1 MCQLFLV
8 LFILLNNKVLHN
20 IFLGELE
27 MDRIFLNENNE
38 NNREEKKFSQK
49 KSFDFNLYKNNTINS
64 INDVEH
70 FLNNFH
76 HYSKYFKLFKIL
88 KK

>member
-1 MCQLFLV
+1 MNQ
-8 LFILLNNKVLHN
+8 
-20 IFLGELE
+20 IF
-27 MDRIFLNENNE
+27 FNENNQ
-38 NNREEKKFSQK
+38 NNRGEKNPPPK
-49 KSFDFNLYKNNTINS
+49 KSFDFNLYKKNTIHS
-64 INDVEH
+64 LNDVEH

>member
-1 MCQLFLV
+1 
-8 LFILLNNKVLHN
+8 
-20 IFLGELE
+20 
-27 MDRIFLNENNE
+27 MDRIFFNENNE
-38 NNREEKKFSQK
+38 NNRGKKESPHK
-49 KSFDFNLYKNNTINS
+49 KSFDFNLYRKNTITS

-76 HYSKYFKLFKIL
+76 HYFKYLKLYKII

>member
-1 MCQLFLV
+1 
-8 LFILLNNKVLHN
+8 
-20 IFLGELE
+20 
-27 MDRIFLNENNE
+27 MDRVFFNENNQ
-38 NNREEKKFSQK
+38 NNRGEKKSPHNKTFN
-49 KSFDFNLYKNNTINS
+49 FNLFKKNTINS

-76 HYSKYFKLFKIL
+76 HYFKYFKLYGIL

>member
-1 MCQLFLV
+1 M
-8 LFILLNNKVLHN
+8 
-20 IFLGELE
+20 G
-27 MDRIFLNENNE
+27 RIFLNENNE
-38 NNREEKKFSQK
+38 NNRGEKNPPQK

-64 INDVEH
+64 LNDVEH

>member
-1 MCQLFLV
+1 MS
-8 LFILLNNKVLHN
+8 H
-20 IFLGELE
+20 IFLS
-27 MDRIFLNENNE
+27 DNNE
-38 NNREEKKFSQK
+38 NNRGEKNSPPKK
-49 KSFDFNLYKNNTINS
+49 KSFDFNLYKKNTINS
-64 INDVEH
+64 LNDVEH